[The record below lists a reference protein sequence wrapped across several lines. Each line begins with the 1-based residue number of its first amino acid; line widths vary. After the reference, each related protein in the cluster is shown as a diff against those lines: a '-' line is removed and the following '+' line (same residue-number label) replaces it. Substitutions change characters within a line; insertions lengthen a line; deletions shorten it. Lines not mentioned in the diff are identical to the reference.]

1 VNFSK
6 QRNTLIVIFQATGG
20 KDTGAGTFAARAQS
34 AGDKNVNAAAG
45 GTAGGQG
52 GGAKGG
58 AKGGK

>member
-1 VNFSK
+1 MVY
-6 QRNTLIVIFQATGG
+6 FQATGG

-34 AGDKNVNAAAG
+34 AGDKNVNTAAG

-58 AKGGK
+58 AYGGK